1 MTFNSRAVHCAMGV
15 LVGPSQ
21 IEIELEIEWSRGSWT
36 IEHQKCLQLN
46 FKSDF
51 GGCLSRRI
59 NS

>member
-51 GGCLSRRI
+51 GGCLCQ
-59 NS
+59 